1 MLPILA
7 SYYWAQMA
15 SSRGFASGLLD
26 FLLAPL
32 RLWHMHNR
40 LIQLNPGEKH
50 LRNVQKH
57 RLEHAR
63 RMQLR
68 EKMRESGYS
77 SHAPSPPIS
86 TPTDLVDSDG
96 LFQPLVRMWLINV
109 GLILLL
115 AIPSYTISFFHAQE
129 YQTHWMTTFTVFT
142 VLSRIVSG
150 VLHFGLPLF
159 MELVNTLYLKKIC
172 DRISLLREDTSRELP
187 PTFEASTTAISPLGA
202 TIMDR
207 VYALIF
213 FLLFQVQWTV
223 ICSLS
228 SSFRISQVIK
238 IFSVAFMYAC
248 YAIEYRWRQVPGRTF
263 EGFLVHI
270 LDHWTY
276 FIGYGFFVGLGYER
290 WPDFIGCGGMFLA
303 FTYPILVIGALSSHH
318 PTRSTNHDR
327 VIWLEEKLSRL
338 FRFPLV
344 LSMHPALFFT
354 NLIVRGCVGVAYQ
367 LWF

>member
-1 MLPILA
+1 
-7 SYYWAQMA
+7 MA
-15 SSRGFASGLLD
+15 GSRGFVSGLHD
-26 FLLAPL
+26 FLVAPL
-32 RLWHMHNR
+32 RLWHVHNH

-50 LRNVQKH
+50 LKNVQKH

-68 EKMRESGYS
+68 EKMRESGCS
-77 SHAPSPPIS
+77 SSAPSLPVPS
-86 TPTDLVDSDG
+86 PTDFVDSDG

-115 AIPSYTISFFHAQE
+115 AIPSYITSFFHAQDCLS
-129 YQTHWMTTFTVFT
+129 HWMTTFAFT
-142 VLSRIVSG
+142 VTSRIVSV
-150 VLHFGLPLF
+150 VLHVGLPLF

-172 DRISLLREDTSRELP
+172 DRITLLREDFSREFP
-187 PTFEASTTAISPLGA
+187 PAFEATAAIVSPFGA

-207 VYALIF
+207 IYALIF
-213 FLLFQVQWTV
+213 FLLFQVQWTI
-223 ICSLS
+223 ICNLS
-228 SSFRISQVIK
+228 SSFRISQLIK

-303 FTYPILVIGALSSHH
+303 FTYPILVIGALISHF

-327 VIWLEEKLSRL
+327 IIWLEEKLSRL

-354 NLIVRGCVGVAYQ
+354 NLIVRGCVGAAYQ
-367 LWF
+367 IWF